1 MTQMLLSAC
10 MCPSLSQSP
19 QSCIV
24 RVPEV
29 SQTLLSIPLLRAQT
43 LAMKPFSQ
51 IEPLLPQTNE
61 QQKLLQNL
69 PTWPII
75 FSESFFFAERLE
87 PIREN
92 IYLPKS
98 LRSPAFS
105 LLFFF
110 FSFFPPSH
118 EHCSIANI
126 RDWLLKPKLYPRTNT
141 DFMLQKISRRAAV
154 SISFS
159 HGLG

>member
-1 MTQMLLSAC
+1 MIQMLLSAC

-24 RVPEV
+24 RAPEV

-43 LAMKPFSQ
+43 PAMKPFSQ
-51 IEPLLPQTNE
+51 IEPLLPQTNK

-75 FSESFFFAERLE
+75 FSVSFFFAERLE

-98 LRSPAFS
+98 LRSPHS
-105 LLFFF
+105 VCLFFF
-110 FSFFPPSH
+110 FFPPSH

>member
-1 MTQMLLSAC
+1 MIQMLLSAC

-24 RVPEV
+24 RAPEV

-43 LAMKPFSQ
+43 PAMKPFSQ
-51 IEPLLPQTNE
+51 IEPLLPQTNK

-75 FSESFFFAERLE
+75 FSVSFFFAERLE

-98 LRSPAFS
+98 LRSPHS
-105 LLFFF
+105 VCLFFF
-110 FSFFPPSH
+110 FFLLH
-118 EHCSIANI
+118 MSIVQ
-126 RDWLLKPKLYPRTNT
+126 
-141 DFMLQKISRRAAV
+141 LQTSEIGFWSQNY
-154 SISFS
+154 I
-159 HGLG
+159 LGPILILCYKRFLGELQ